1 MFTSFPVWT
10 IKFREGLS
18 VKLTPLDIRKQ
29 EFKKVVRGF
38 DVEEVE
44 TFLDMVSE
52 QFENLLHEKRQ
63 MNEEIVK
70 LQTQLR
76 DYQQVESALKETL
89 MNAQQNINQ
98 SRETSK
104 KEAEIIVREAELK
117 AEEILDNTKS
127 KLLEMKN
134 ELLLLKSQKDS
145 FVKRLKQLIQ
155 SQVELIDVLSIDDL
169 SLSQQDDE
177 EAAEK
182 EAHILQEEANSLP
195 QEPRII
201 GLKENQETTNP
212 QPEDHP
218 SKEPNETTD
227 DSSNAQ
233 TEDKNNKLS
242 DEFIV

>member
-1 MFTSFPVWT
+1 VGI
-10 IKFREGLS
+10 IKYREEFS

-127 KLLEMKN
+127 KLLDMKN

-169 SLSQQDDE
+169 SQSQQDNE
-177 EAAEK
+177 ETAEP
-182 EAHILQEEANSLP
+182 EAHIIHENAKSIQ

-201 GLKENQETTNP
+201 GLKEKQEATNP
-212 QPEDHP
+212 QPEDNP
-218 SKEPNETTD
+218 SKESNETAD
-227 DSSNAQ
+227 GSSNAQ